1 MKVICTRNN
10 AEFELVS
17 KDGGGITLKDLNSG
31 KERIVNCKSYERFY
45 KEVEEEVVEEVEDL
59 EEEETEEEVDKEA
72 SEDSE
77 EEEVEDADKDA
88 VEDCEEEEEEV
99 EDADKDAVEDSEEE
113 EFEDC
118 EEEDEE
124 FEDCE
129 EEDEEFEE
137 EPEPVKP
144 VKPVKRGTK
153 KAEAKKEPKPI
164 SPLKDV
170 VETIVKAAGCT
181 IFVTRVKGFHTIKLD
196 GHMCMAFTFSTKGI
210 VLWLRTKAL
219 DGLNIKYKTIKHMF
233 DARIS
238 LTKNNGKTANFI
250 RKCVAASVEYQ
261 KGVNIRRAQK
271 AEALEAARQ
280 KKLEKEE
287 QKKKEAI
294 AEKLGVKPKKAA
306 KKASKKV
313 ETPEVEAEALEG
325 EEE

>member
-17 KDGGGITLKDLNSG
+17 KDGDDITLKDLNSG
-31 KERIVNCKSYERFY
+31 KERIVNRKSYERFY

-77 EEEVEDADKDA
+77 EEEVEDADEDA
-88 VEDCEEEEEEV
+88 V
-99 EDADKDAVEDSEEE
+99 
-113 EFEDC
+113 
-118 EEEDEE
+118 
-124 FEDCE
+124 EDCE

-137 EPEPVKP
+137 EPEPEP

-153 KAEAKKEPKPI
+153 KAEAKKEPKPKKEKKVKEPKAPRQI

-219 DGLNIKYKTIKHMF
+219 DGLNIEYKTMKHMF

-238 LTKNNGKTANFI
+238 LTEDNEKTANLI

-261 KGVNIRRAQK
+261 KGVNTRKAQK

-313 ETPEVEAEALEG
+313 ETPEVEAEALED

>member
-10 AEFELVS
+10 TEFELVS
-17 KDGGGITLKDLNSG
+17 KDGDDITLKDLNSG
-31 KERIVNCKSYERFY
+31 KERIVNRKSYERFY

-77 EEEVEDADKDA
+77 EEEVEDADEDA
-88 VEDCEEEEEEV
+88 VEDCEEE
-99 EDADKDAVEDSEEE
+99 
-113 EFEDC
+113 
-118 EEEDEE
+118 DEE
-124 FEDCE
+124 S
-129 EEDEEFEE
+129 EE
-137 EPEPVKP
+137 EPEP

-153 KAEAKKEPKPI
+153 KAEAKKEPKPKKEKKVKEPKAPRQI

-219 DGLNIKYKTIKHMF
+219 DGLNIEYKTMKHMF

-238 LTKNNGKTANFI
+238 LTEDNEKTANLI

-261 KGVNIRRAQK
+261 KGVNTRKAQK

-313 ETPEVEAEALEG
+313 ETSEVEAEALED

>member
-10 AEFELVS
+10 VEFELVS
-17 KDGGGITLKDLNSG
+17 KDGDDITLKDLNSG
-31 KERIVNCKSYERFY
+31 KERIVNRKSYERFY

-59 EEEETEEEVDKEA
+59 EEEETEEEVDEEA

-77 EEEVEDADKDA
+77 EEEVEDADEDA
-88 VEDCEEEEEEV
+88 VEDCEEE
-99 EDADKDAVEDSEEE
+99 
-113 EFEDC
+113 
-118 EEEDEE
+118 DEE
-124 FEDCE
+124 S
-129 EEDEEFEE
+129 EE
-137 EPEPVKP
+137 EPEP

-153 KAEAKKEPKPI
+153 KAEAKKEPKPKKEKKVKEPKAPRQI

-219 DGLNIKYKTIKHMF
+219 DGLNIEYKTMKHMF

-238 LTKNNGKTANFI
+238 LTEDNEKTANLI

-261 KGVNIRRAQK
+261 KGVNTRKAQK

-313 ETPEVEAEALEG
+313 ETPEVEAEALED

>member
-1 MKVICTRNN
+1 MKTLQNLFRKCGSIMKVICTRNN

-17 KDGGGITLKDLNSG
+17 KDGDDITLKDLNSG
-31 KERIVNCKSYERFY
+31 KERIVNRKSYERFY
-45 KEVEEEVVEEVEDL
+45 KEVEEE
-59 EEEETEEEVDKEA
+59 
-72 SEDSE
+72 
-77 EEEVEDADKDA
+77 EVEDADEDA
-88 VEDCEEEEEEV
+88 V
-99 EDADKDAVEDSEEE
+99 
-113 EFEDC
+113 
-118 EEEDEE
+118 
-124 FEDCE
+124 EDCE

-144 VKPVKRGTK
+144 VKRGTK
-153 KAEAKKEPKPI
+153 KAEAKKEPKPKKEKKVKEPKAPRQI

-219 DGLNIKYKTIKHMF
+219 DGLNIEYKTMKHMF

-238 LTKNNGKTANFI
+238 LTEDNEKTANLI

-261 KGVNIRRAQK
+261 KGVNTRKAQK

-313 ETPEVEAEALEG
+313 ETPEVEAEALED

>member
-17 KDGGGITLKDLNSG
+17 KDGDDITLKDLNSG
-31 KERIVNCKSYERFY
+31 KERIVNRKSYERFY

-59 EEEETEEEVDKEA
+59 EEEETEEEVDEEA

-77 EEEVEDADKDA
+77 EEEVEDADEDA
-88 VEDCEEEEEEV
+88 VEDCEEE
-99 EDADKDAVEDSEEE
+99 
-113 EFEDC
+113 
-118 EEEDEE
+118 DEE
-124 FEDCE
+124 S
-129 EEDEEFEE
+129 EE
-137 EPEPVKP
+137 EPE
-144 VKPVKRGTK
+144 PVKRGTK
-153 KAEAKKEPKPI
+153 KAEAKKEPKPKKEKKVKEPKAPRQI

-219 DGLNIKYKTIKHMF
+219 DGLNIEYKTMKHMF

-238 LTKNNGKTANFI
+238 LTEDNEKTANLI

-261 KGVNIRRAQK
+261 KGVNTRKAQK

-313 ETPEVEAEALEG
+313 ETPEVEAEALED

>member
-17 KDGGGITLKDLNSG
+17 KDGDDITLKDLNSG
-31 KERIVNCKSYERFY
+31 KERIVNRKSYERFY

-59 EEEETEEEVDKEA
+59 EEEETEEEVDEEA

-77 EEEVEDADKDA
+77 EEEVEDAD
-88 VEDCEEEEEEV
+88 EDTV
-99 EDADKDAVEDSEEE
+99 
-113 EFEDC
+113 EDC

-124 FEDCE
+124 S
-129 EEDEEFEE
+129 EE
-137 EPEPVKP
+137 EPEP

-153 KAEAKKEPKPI
+153 KAEAKKEPKPKKEKKVKEPKAPRQI

-219 DGLNIKYKTIKHMF
+219 DGLNIEYKTMNHMF

-238 LTKNNGKTANFI
+238 LTEDNEKTANLI

-261 KGVNIRRAQK
+261 KGVNTRKAQK

-313 ETPEVEAEALEG
+313 ETPEVEAEALED

>member
-17 KDGGGITLKDLNSG
+17 KDGDDITLKDLNSG
-31 KERIVNCKSYERFY
+31 KERIVNRKSYERFY

-77 EEEVEDADKDA
+77 EEEVEDADEDA
-88 VEDCEEEEEEV
+88 V
-99 EDADKDAVEDSEEE
+99 
-113 EFEDC
+113 
-118 EEEDEE
+118 
-124 FEDCE
+124 EDCE

-144 VKPVKRGTK
+144 VKRGTK
-153 KAEAKKEPKPI
+153 KAEAKKEPKPKKEKKVKEPKAPRQI

-219 DGLNIKYKTIKHMF
+219 DGLNIEYKTMKHMF

-238 LTKNNGKTANFI
+238 LTEDNEKTANLI

-261 KGVNIRRAQK
+261 KGVNTRKAQK

-313 ETPEVEAEALEG
+313 ETLEVEAEALED

>member
-17 KDGGGITLKDLNSG
+17 KDGDDITLKDLNSG
-31 KERIVNCKSYERFY
+31 KERIVNRKSYERFY

-59 EEEETEEEVDKEA
+59 EEETEEEVDEEA
-72 SEDSE
+72 SEDFE
-77 EEEVEDADKDA
+77 EEEVEDADEDA
-88 VEDCEEEEEEV
+88 VEDCEEE
-99 EDADKDAVEDSEEE
+99 
-113 EFEDC
+113 
-118 EEEDEE
+118 DEE
-124 FEDCE
+124 S
-129 EEDEEFEE
+129 EE
-137 EPEPVKP
+137 EPEP

-153 KAEAKKEPKPI
+153 KAEAKKEPKPKKEKKVKEPKAPRQI

-219 DGLNIKYKTIKHMF
+219 DGLNIEYKTMKHMF

-238 LTKNNGKTANFI
+238 LTEDNEKTANLI

-261 KGVNIRRAQK
+261 KGVNTRKAQK

-313 ETPEVEAEALEG
+313 ETPEVEAEALED

>member
-17 KDGGGITLKDLNSG
+17 KDGDDITLKDLNSG
-31 KERIVNCKSYERFY
+31 KERIVNRKSYERFY

-59 EEEETEEEVDKEA
+59 EEEETEGEVDEEA

-77 EEEVEDADKDA
+77 EEVEDA
-88 VEDCEEEEEEV
+88 VEDCEEE
-99 EDADKDAVEDSEEE
+99 
-113 EFEDC
+113 
-118 EEEDEE
+118 DEE
-124 FEDCE
+124 S
-129 EEDEEFEE
+129 EE
-137 EPEPVKP
+137 EPEP

-153 KAEAKKEPKPI
+153 KAEAKKEPKPKKEKKVKEPKAPRQI

-219 DGLNIKYKTIKHMF
+219 DGLNIEYKTMKHMF

-238 LTKNNGKTANFI
+238 LTEDNEKTANLI

-261 KGVNIRRAQK
+261 KGVNTRKAQK

-313 ETPEVEAEALEG
+313 ETPEVEAEALED

>member
-17 KDGGGITLKDLNSG
+17 KDGDDITLKDLNSG
-31 KERIVNCKSYERFY
+31 KERIVNRKSYERFY

-59 EEEETEEEVDKEA
+59 EEEETEEEVDEEA

-77 EEEVEDADKDA
+77 EEEVEDADEDA
-88 VEDCEEEEEEV
+88 VEDCEEE
-99 EDADKDAVEDSEEE
+99 
-113 EFEDC
+113 
-118 EEEDEE
+118 DEE
-124 FEDCE
+124 S
-129 EEDEEFEE
+129 EE
-137 EPEPVKP
+137 EPEP

-153 KAEAKKEPKPI
+153 KAEAKKEKKVKEPKAPRQI

-219 DGLNIKYKTIKHMF
+219 DGLNIEYKTMKHMF

-238 LTKNNGKTANFI
+238 LREDNEKTANLI

-261 KGVNIRRAQK
+261 KGVNTRKAQK

-313 ETPEVEAEALEG
+313 ETPEVEAEALED

>member
-1 MKVICTRNN
+1 M
-10 AEFELVS
+10 A
-17 KDGGGITLKDLNSG
+17 
-31 KERIVNCKSYERFY
+31 
-45 KEVEEEVVEEVEDL
+45 
-59 EEEETEEEVDKEA
+59 
-72 SEDSE
+72 
-77 EEEVEDADKDA
+77 
-88 VEDCEEEEEEV
+88 
-99 EDADKDAVEDSEEE
+99 
-113 EFEDC
+113 
-118 EEEDEE
+118 
-124 FEDCE
+124 
-129 EEDEEFEE
+129 
-137 EPEPVKP
+137 
-144 VKPVKRGTK
+144 VKRGGLGKGLDSLIPDTGKVAEKEK
-153 KAEAKKEPKPI
+153 KVKEPKAPRQI

-219 DGLNIKYKTIKHMF
+219 DGLNIEYKTMKHMF

-238 LTKNNGKTANFI
+238 LTEDNEKTANLI

-261 KGVNIRRAQK
+261 KGVNTRKAQK

-313 ETPEVEAEALEG
+313 ETPEVEAEALED

>member
-10 AEFELVS
+10 VEFELVS
-17 KDGGGITLKDLNSG
+17 KDGDDITLKDLNSG
-31 KERIVNCKSYERFY
+31 KERIVNRKSYERFY

-59 EEEETEEEVDKEA
+59 EEEETEEEVDEEA

-77 EEEVEDADKDA
+77 EEEVEDADEDA
-88 VEDCEEEEEEV
+88 V
-99 EDADKDAVEDSEEE
+99 
-113 EFEDC
+113 
-118 EEEDEE
+118 
-124 FEDCE
+124 EDCE

-144 VKPVKRGTK
+144 VKRGTK
-153 KAEAKKEPKPI
+153 KAEAKKEPKPKKEKKVKEPKAPRQI

-219 DGLNIKYKTIKHMF
+219 DGLNIEYKTMKHMF

-238 LTKNNGKTANFI
+238 LTEDNEKTANLI

-261 KGVNIRRAQK
+261 KGVNTRKAQK

-313 ETPEVEAEALEG
+313 ETPEVEAEALED

>member
-17 KDGGGITLKDLNSG
+17 KDGDDITLKDLNSG
-31 KERIVNCKSYERFY
+31 KERIVNRKSYERFY

-59 EEEETEEEVDKEA
+59 EEEETEEEVDEEA

-77 EEEVEDADKDA
+77 EEEVEDADEDA
-88 VEDCEEEEEEV
+88 VEDCEEE
-99 EDADKDAVEDSEEE
+99 
-113 EFEDC
+113 
-118 EEEDEE
+118 DEE
-124 FEDCE
+124 S
-129 EEDEEFEE
+129 EE
-137 EPEPVKP
+137 EPEP

-153 KAEAKKEPKPI
+153 KAEAKKEKKVKEPKAPRQI

-219 DGLNIKYKTIKHMF
+219 DGLNIEYKTMKHMF

-238 LTKNNGKTANFI
+238 LTEDNEKTANFI

-261 KGVNIRRAQK
+261 KGVNTRKAQK

-294 AEKLGVKPKKAA
+294 AEKLGVKPKKA
-306 KKASKKV
+306 SKKV
-313 ETPEVEAEALEG
+313 ETPEVEAEALED

>member
-17 KDGGGITLKDLNSG
+17 KDGDDITLKDLNSG
-31 KERIVNCKSYERFY
+31 KERIVNRKSYERFY

-59 EEEETEEEVDKEA
+59 EEEETEEEVDEEA

-77 EEEVEDADKDA
+77 EEEVEDADEDA
-88 VEDCEEEEEEV
+88 VEDCEEE
-99 EDADKDAVEDSEEE
+99 
-113 EFEDC
+113 
-118 EEEDEE
+118 DEE
-124 FEDCE
+124 S
-129 EEDEEFEE
+129 EE
-137 EPEPVKP
+137 EPEP

-153 KAEAKKEPKPI
+153 KAEAKKEPKPKKEKKVKEPKAPRQI

-219 DGLNIKYKTIKHMF
+219 DGLNIEYKTMKHMF

-238 LTKNNGKTANFI
+238 LTKDNEKTANLI

-261 KGVNIRRAQK
+261 KGVNTRKAQK

-313 ETPEVEAEALEG
+313 ETPEVEAEALED

>member
-17 KDGGGITLKDLNSG
+17 KDGDDITLKDLNSG
-31 KERIVNCKSYERFY
+31 KERIVNRKSYERFY

-77 EEEVEDADKDA
+77 EEEVEDADEDA
-88 VEDCEEEEEEV
+88 VEDCEEE
-99 EDADKDAVEDSEEE
+99 
-113 EFEDC
+113 
-118 EEEDEE
+118 DEE
-124 FEDCE
+124 S
-129 EEDEEFEE
+129 EE
-137 EPEPVKP
+137 EPEL

-153 KAEAKKEPKPI
+153 KAEAKKEPKPKKEKKVKEPKAPRQI

-219 DGLNIKYKTIKHMF
+219 DGLNIEYKTMKHMF

-238 LTKNNGKTANFI
+238 LTEDNEKTANLI

-261 KGVNIRRAQK
+261 KGVNTRKAQK

-313 ETPEVEAEALEG
+313 ETPEVEAEALED

>member
-17 KDGGGITLKDLNSG
+17 KDGDDITLKDLNSG
-31 KERIVNCKSYERFY
+31 KERIVNRKSYERFY
-45 KEVEEEVVEEVEDL
+45 KEVEEEVVEEVEDF

-77 EEEVEDADKDA
+77 EEEVEDADEDA
-88 VEDCEEEEEEV
+88 VEDCEEE
-99 EDADKDAVEDSEEE
+99 
-113 EFEDC
+113 
-118 EEEDEE
+118 DEE
-124 FEDCE
+124 S
-129 EEDEEFEE
+129 EE
-137 EPEPVKP
+137 EPEP

-153 KAEAKKEPKPI
+153 KAEVKKEPKPKKEKKEKKVKEPKAPRQI

-170 VETIVKAAGCT
+170 VETIVKAADCT

-219 DGLNIKYKTIKHMF
+219 DGLNIEYKTMKHMF

-238 LTKNNGKTANFI
+238 LTEDNEKTANLI

-261 KGVNIRRAQK
+261 KGVNTRKAQK

-313 ETPEVEAEALEG
+313 ETPEVEAEALED

>member
-17 KDGGGITLKDLNSG
+17 KDGDDITLKDLNSG
-31 KERIVNCKSYERFY
+31 KERIVNRKSYERFY

-59 EEEETEEEVDKEA
+59 EEEETEEEVEEEA

-77 EEEVEDADKDA
+77 EEEVEDAD
-88 VEDCEEEEEEV
+88 EDV
-99 EDADKDAVEDSEEE
+99 V
-113 EFEDC
+113 EDC

-124 FEDCE
+124 S
-129 EEDEEFEE
+129 EE
-137 EPEPVKP
+137 EPEP

-153 KAEAKKEPKPI
+153 KAEAKKEPKPKKEKKVKEPKAPRQI

-219 DGLNIKYKTIKHMF
+219 DGLNIEYKTMKHMF

-238 LTKNNGKTANFI
+238 LTEDNEKTANLI

-261 KGVNIRRAQK
+261 KGVNTRKAQK

-313 ETPEVEAEALEG
+313 ETPEVEAEALED

>member
-17 KDGGGITLKDLNSG
+17 KDGDDITLKDLNSG
-31 KERIVNCKSYERFY
+31 KERIVNRKSYERFY

-77 EEEVEDADKDA
+77 EEEVEDADEDA
-88 VEDCEEEEEEV
+88 VEDCEEEDEE
-99 EDADKDAVEDSEEE
+99 SEEE
-113 EFEDC
+113 
-118 EEEDEE
+118 
-124 FEDCE
+124 
-129 EEDEEFEE
+129 
-137 EPEPVKP
+137 
-144 VKPVKRGTK
+144 PVKRGTK
-153 KAEAKKEPKPI
+153 KVEAKKEPKPKKEKKVKEPKAPRQI

-219 DGLNIKYKTIKHMF
+219 DGLNIEYKTMKHMF

-238 LTKNNGKTANFI
+238 LTEDNEKTANLI
-250 RKCVAASVEYQ
+250 RKYVAASVEYQ
-261 KGVNIRRAQK
+261 KGVNTRKAQK

-313 ETPEVEAEALEG
+313 ETPEVEAEALED

>member
-17 KDGGGITLKDLNSG
+17 KDGDDITLKDLNSG
-31 KERIVNCKSYERFY
+31 KERIVNRKSYERFY

-59 EEEETEEEVDKEA
+59 EEEETEEEVDEEA

-77 EEEVEDADKDA
+77 EEEVEDAD
-88 VEDCEEEEEEV
+88 EDTV
-99 EDADKDAVEDSEEE
+99 
-113 EFEDC
+113 EDC

-124 FEDCE
+124 S
-129 EEDEEFEE
+129 EE
-137 EPEPVKP
+137 EPEEE
-144 VKPVKRGTK
+144 PVKRGTK
-153 KAEAKKEPKPI
+153 KAEAKKEPKPKKEKKVKEPKAPRQI

-219 DGLNIKYKTIKHMF
+219 DGLNIEYKTMKHMF

-238 LTKNNGKTANFI
+238 LTEDNEKTANLI

-261 KGVNIRRAQK
+261 KGVNTRKAQK

-313 ETPEVEAEALEG
+313 ETPEVEAEALED

>member
-17 KDGGGITLKDLNSG
+17 KDGDDITLKDLNSG
-31 KERIVNCKSYERFY
+31 KERIVNRKSYERFY

-77 EEEVEDADKDA
+77 EEEVEDADEDA
-88 VEDCEEEEEEV
+88 VEDCEEE
-99 EDADKDAVEDSEEE
+99 
-113 EFEDC
+113 
-118 EEEDEE
+118 DEE
-124 FEDCE
+124 S
-129 EEDEEFEE
+129 EE
-137 EPEPVKP
+137 EPEP

-153 KAEAKKEPKPI
+153 KAEAKKEPKPKKEKKVKEPKAPRQI

-219 DGLNIKYKTIKHMF
+219 DGLNIEYKTMKHMF

-238 LTKNNGKTANFI
+238 LTEDNEKTANLI

-261 KGVNIRRAQK
+261 KGVNTRKAQK

-313 ETPEVEAEALEG
+313 ETPEVEAEALED
-325 EEE
+325 E

>member
-10 AEFELVS
+10 VEFELVS
-17 KDGGGITLKDLNSG
+17 KDGDDITLKDLNSG
-31 KERIVNCKSYERFY
+31 KERIVNRKSYERFY

-59 EEEETEEEVDKEA
+59 EEEETEEEVDEEA

-77 EEEVEDADKDA
+77 EEEVEDADEDA
-88 VEDCEEEEEEV
+88 VEDCEEE
-99 EDADKDAVEDSEEE
+99 
-113 EFEDC
+113 
-118 EEEDEE
+118 DEE
-124 FEDCE
+124 S
-129 EEDEEFEE
+129 EE
-137 EPEPVKP
+137 EPEP

-153 KAEAKKEPKPI
+153 KAEAKKEKKVKEPKAPRQI

-219 DGLNIKYKTIKHMF
+219 DGLNIEYKTMKHMF

-238 LTKNNGKTANFI
+238 LTEDNEKTANFI

-261 KGVNIRRAQK
+261 KGVNTRKAQK

-313 ETPEVEAEALEG
+313 ETPEVEAEALED

>member
-17 KDGGGITLKDLNSG
+17 KDGDDITLKDLNSG
-31 KERIVNCKSYERFY
+31 KERIVNRKSYERFY
-45 KEVEEEVVEEVEDL
+45 KEVEEEVVEEVEDP

-77 EEEVEDADKDA
+77 EEEVEDADEDA
-88 VEDCEEEEEEV
+88 VEDCEEE
-99 EDADKDAVEDSEEE
+99 
-113 EFEDC
+113 
-118 EEEDEE
+118 DEE
-124 FEDCE
+124 S
-129 EEDEEFEE
+129 EE
-137 EPEPVKP
+137 EPEP

-153 KAEAKKEPKPI
+153 KAEAKKEPKPKKEKKVKEPKAPRQI

-219 DGLNIKYKTIKHMF
+219 DGLNIEYKTMKHMF

-238 LTKNNGKTANFI
+238 LTEDNEKTANLI

-261 KGVNIRRAQK
+261 KGVNTRKAQK

-313 ETPEVEAEALEG
+313 ETPEVEAEALED

>member
-10 AEFELVS
+10 TEFELVS
-17 KDGGGITLKDLNSG
+17 EDGDDITLKDLNSG
-31 KERIVNCKSYERFY
+31 KERIVNRKSYERFY

-59 EEEETEEEVDKEA
+59 EEEETEEEVDEEA

-77 EEEVEDADKDA
+77 EEEVEDAD
-88 VEDCEEEEEEV
+88 EDTV
-99 EDADKDAVEDSEEE
+99 
-113 EFEDC
+113 EDC

-124 FEDCE
+124 S
-129 EEDEEFEE
+129 EE
-137 EPEPVKP
+137 EPEP

-153 KAEAKKEPKPI
+153 KAEAKKEKKVKEPKAPRQI

-219 DGLNIKYKTIKHMF
+219 DGLNIEYKTMKHMF

-238 LTKNNGKTANFI
+238 LTEDNEKTANLI

-261 KGVNIRRAQK
+261 KGVNTRKAQK

-313 ETPEVEAEALEG
+313 ETPEVEAEALED

>member
-17 KDGGGITLKDLNSG
+17 KDGDDITLKDLNSG
-31 KERIVNCKSYERFY
+31 KERIVNRKSYERFY

-77 EEEVEDADKDA
+77 EEEVEDADEDA
-88 VEDCEEEEEEV
+88 V
-99 EDADKDAVEDSEEE
+99 
-113 EFEDC
+113 
-118 EEEDEE
+118 
-124 FEDCE
+124 EDCE

-144 VKPVKRGTK
+144 VKRGTK
-153 KAEAKKEPKPI
+153 KAEAKKEPKPKKEKKVKEPKAPRHI

-219 DGLNIKYKTIKHMF
+219 DGLNIEYKTMKHMF

-238 LTKNNGKTANFI
+238 LTEDNEKTANLI

-261 KGVNIRRAQK
+261 KGVNTRKAQK

-313 ETPEVEAEALEG
+313 ETPEVEAEALED

>member
-17 KDGGGITLKDLNSG
+17 KDGDDITLKDLNSG
-31 KERIVNCKSYERFY
+31 KERIVNRKSYERFY

-59 EEEETEEEVDKEA
+59 EEEETEEEVDEEA

-77 EEEVEDADKDA
+77 EEEVEDADEDA
-88 VEDCEEEEEEV
+88 VEDCEEE
-99 EDADKDAVEDSEEE
+99 
-113 EFEDC
+113 
-118 EEEDEE
+118 DEE
-124 FEDCE
+124 S
-129 EEDEEFEE
+129 EE
-137 EPEPVKP
+137 EPEP

-153 KAEAKKEPKPI
+153 KAEAKKEPKPKKEKKVKEPKAPRQI

-219 DGLNIKYKTIKHMF
+219 DGLNIEYKTMKHMF

-238 LTKNNGKTANFI
+238 LTEDNEKTANLI

-261 KGVNIRRAQK
+261 KGVNTRKAQR

-313 ETPEVEAEALEG
+313 ETPEVEAEALED

>member
-17 KDGGGITLKDLNSG
+17 KDGDDITLKDLNSG
-31 KERIVNCKSYERFY
+31 KERIVNRKSYERFY

-77 EEEVEDADKDA
+77 EEEVEDADEDA
-88 VEDCEEEEEEV
+88 VEDCEEE
-99 EDADKDAVEDSEEE
+99 
-113 EFEDC
+113 
-118 EEEDEE
+118 DEE
-124 FEDCE
+124 S
-129 EEDEEFEE
+129 EE
-137 EPEPVKP
+137 EPEEE
-144 VKPVKRGTK
+144 PVKRGTK
-153 KAEAKKEPKPI
+153 KVEAKKEPKPKKEKKVKEPKAPRQI

-219 DGLNIKYKTIKHMF
+219 NGLNIEYKTMKHMF

-238 LTKNNGKTANFI
+238 LTEDNEKTANLI

-261 KGVNIRRAQK
+261 KGVNTRKAQK

>member
-17 KDGGGITLKDLNSG
+17 KDGDDITLKDLNSG
-31 KERIVNCKSYERFY
+31 KERIVNRKSYERFY

-77 EEEVEDADKDA
+77 EEEVEDADEDA
-88 VEDCEEEEEEV
+88 V
-99 EDADKDAVEDSEEE
+99 
-113 EFEDC
+113 
-118 EEEDEE
+118 
-124 FEDCE
+124 EDCE

-144 VKPVKRGTK
+144 VKRGTK
-153 KAEAKKEPKPI
+153 KAEAKKEPKPKKEKKVKEPKAPRQI

-219 DGLNIKYKTIKHMF
+219 DGLSIEYKTMKHMF

-238 LTKNNGKTANFI
+238 LTEDNEKTANLI

-261 KGVNIRRAQK
+261 KGVNTRKAQK

-313 ETPEVEAEALEG
+313 ETPEVEAEALED

>member
-17 KDGGGITLKDLNSG
+17 KDGDDITLKDLNSG
-31 KERIVNCKSYERFY
+31 KERIVNRKSYERFY
-45 KEVEEEVVEEVEDL
+45 KEVEDEVVEEVEDL

-77 EEEVEDADKDA
+77 EEEVEDADEDA
-88 VEDCEEEEEEV
+88 VEDCEEE
-99 EDADKDAVEDSEEE
+99 
-113 EFEDC
+113 
-118 EEEDEE
+118 DEE
-124 FEDCE
+124 S
-129 EEDEEFEE
+129 EE
-137 EPEPVKP
+137 EPEP

-153 KAEAKKEPKPI
+153 KAEAKKEPKPKKEKKVKEPKAPRQI

-219 DGLNIKYKTIKHMF
+219 DDLNIEYKTMKHMF

-238 LTKNNGKTANFI
+238 LTEDNEKTANLI

-261 KGVNIRRAQK
+261 KGVNTRKAQK

-313 ETPEVEAEALEG
+313 ETPEVEAEALED

>member
-1 MKVICTRNN
+1 MKTLQNLFRKCGNIMKVICTRNN

-17 KDGGGITLKDLNSG
+17 KDGDDITLKDLNSG
-31 KERIVNCKSYERFY
+31 KERIVNRKSYERFY

-59 EEEETEEEVDKEA
+59 EEEETEEEVDEEA

-77 EEEVEDADKDA
+77 EEEVEDAD
-88 VEDCEEEEEEV
+88 EDTV
-99 EDADKDAVEDSEEE
+99 
-113 EFEDC
+113 EDC

-124 FEDCE
+124 S
-129 EEDEEFEE
+129 EE
-137 EPEPVKP
+137 EPEP

-153 KAEAKKEPKPI
+153 KAEAKKEPKPKKEKKVKEPKAPRQI

-219 DGLNIKYKTIKHMF
+219 DGLNIEYKTMKHMF

-238 LTKNNGKTANFI
+238 LTEDNEKTANLI

-261 KGVNIRRAQK
+261 KGVNTRKAQK

-313 ETPEVEAEALEG
+313 ETPEVEADALED

>member
-17 KDGGGITLKDLNSG
+17 KDGDDITLKDLNSG
-31 KERIVNCKSYERFY
+31 KERIVNRKSYERFY

-59 EEEETEEEVDKEA
+59 EEEETEEEVDEEA

-77 EEEVEDADKDA
+77 EEEVEDADEDA
-88 VEDCEEEEEEV
+88 VEDW
-99 EDADKDAVEDSEEE
+99 
-113 EFEDC
+113 

-124 FEDCE
+124 S
-129 EEDEEFEE
+129 EE
-137 EPEPVKP
+137 EPEP

-153 KAEAKKEPKPI
+153 KAEAKKEPKPKKEKKVKEPKAPRQI

-219 DGLNIKYKTIKHMF
+219 DGLNIEYKTMKHMF

-238 LTKNNGKTANFI
+238 LTEDNEKTANLI

-261 KGVNIRRAQK
+261 KGVNTRKAQK

-313 ETPEVEAEALEG
+313 ETPEVEAEALED

>member
-1 MKVICTRNN
+1 MKTLQNLFRKCGNIMKVICTRNN
-10 AEFELVS
+10 TEFELVS
-17 KDGGGITLKDLNSG
+17 KDGDDITLKDLNSG
-31 KERIVNCKSYERFY
+31 KERIVNRKSYERFY

-77 EEEVEDADKDA
+77 EEEVEDADEDA
-88 VEDCEEEEEEV
+88 VEDCEEE
-99 EDADKDAVEDSEEE
+99 
-113 EFEDC
+113 
-118 EEEDEE
+118 DEE
-124 FEDCE
+124 S
-129 EEDEEFEE
+129 EE
-137 EPEPVKP
+137 EPEP

-153 KAEAKKEPKPI
+153 KAEAKKEPKPKKEKKVKEPKAPRQI

-219 DGLNIKYKTIKHMF
+219 DGLNIEYKTMKHMF

-238 LTKNNGKTANFI
+238 LTEDNEKTANLI

-261 KGVNIRRAQK
+261 KGVNTRKAQK
-271 AEALEAARQ
+271 VEALEAARQ

-313 ETPEVEAEALEG
+313 ETPEVEAEALED

>member
-17 KDGGGITLKDLNSG
+17 KDGDDITLKDLNSG
-31 KERIVNCKSYERFY
+31 KERIVNRKSYERFY

-77 EEEVEDADKDA
+77 EEEVEDADEDA
-88 VEDCEEEEEEV
+88 V
-99 EDADKDAVEDSEEE
+99 
-113 EFEDC
+113 
-118 EEEDEE
+118 
-124 FEDCE
+124 EDCE

-144 VKPVKRGTK
+144 VKRGTK
-153 KAEAKKEPKPI
+153 KAEAKKEPKPKKEKKVKEPKAPRQI

-219 DGLNIKYKTIKHMF
+219 YGLNIEYKTMKHMF

-238 LTKNNGKTANFI
+238 LTEDNEKTANFI

-261 KGVNIRRAQK
+261 KSVNIRKAQK
-271 AEALEAARQ
+271 AKALEAARQ
-280 KKLEKEE
+280 KKLEKKE

-294 AEKLGVKPKKAA
+294 AEKLGVKLKKAA

-313 ETPEVEAEALEG
+313 ETPEVEAEALED

>member
-17 KDGGGITLKDLNSG
+17 KDGDDITLKDLNSG
-31 KERIVNCKSYERFY
+31 KERIVNRKSYERFY

-59 EEEETEEEVDKEA
+59 EEEETEEEVDEEA

-77 EEEVEDADKDA
+77 EEEVEDADEDA
-88 VEDCEEEEEEV
+88 VEDCEEE
-99 EDADKDAVEDSEEE
+99 
-113 EFEDC
+113 
-118 EEEDEE
+118 DEE
-124 FEDCE
+124 S
-129 EEDEEFEE
+129 EE
-137 EPEPVKP
+137 EPEPEP

-153 KAEAKKEPKPI
+153 KAEAKKEPKPKKEKKVKEPKAPRQI

-219 DGLNIKYKTIKHMF
+219 DGLNIEYKTMKHMF

-238 LTKNNGKTANFI
+238 LTEDNEKTANLI

-261 KGVNIRRAQK
+261 KGVNTRKAQK

-313 ETPEVEAEALEG
+313 ETPEVEAEALED

>member
-17 KDGGGITLKDLNSG
+17 KDGDDITLKDLNSG
-31 KERIVNCKSYERFY
+31 KERIVNRKSYERFY
-45 KEVEEEVVEEVEDL
+45 KEVEEEVVEKVEDL
-59 EEEETEEEVDKEA
+59 EEEETEEEVDEEA
-72 SEDSE
+72 FEDSE
-77 EEEVEDADKDA
+77 EEEVEDADEDA
-88 VEDCEEEEEEV
+88 V
-99 EDADKDAVEDSEEE
+99 K
-113 EFEDC
+113 DC

-124 FEDCE
+124 S
-129 EEDEEFEE
+129 EE
-137 EPEPVKP
+137 EPEP

-153 KAEAKKEPKPI
+153 KAEAKKEKKVKEPKAPRQI

-219 DGLNIKYKTIKHMF
+219 DGLNIEYKTMKHMF

-238 LTKNNGKTANFI
+238 LTEDNEKTANLI

-261 KGVNIRRAQK
+261 KGVNTRKAQK

-313 ETPEVEAEALEG
+313 ETPEVEAEALED

>member
-17 KDGGGITLKDLNSG
+17 KDGDDITLKDLNSG
-31 KERIVNCKSYERFY
+31 KERIVNRKSYERFY

-59 EEEETEEEVDKEA
+59 EEEETEEEVDEEA

-77 EEEVEDADKDA
+77 EEVEDADEDA
-88 VEDCEEEEEEV
+88 V
-99 EDADKDAVEDSEEE
+99 
-113 EFEDC
+113 
-118 EEEDEE
+118 
-124 FEDCE
+124 EDCE

-144 VKPVKRGTK
+144 VKRGTK
-153 KAEAKKEPKPI
+153 KAEAKKEPKPKKEKKVKEPKAPRQI

-219 DGLNIKYKTIKHMF
+219 DGLNIEYKTMKHMF

-238 LTKNNGKTANFI
+238 LTEDNEKTANLI

-261 KGVNIRRAQK
+261 KGVNTRKAQK

-313 ETPEVEAEALEG
+313 ETPEVEAEALED

>member
-17 KDGGGITLKDLNSG
+17 KDGDDITLKDLNSG
-31 KERIVNCKSYERFY
+31 KERIVNRKSYERFY

-59 EEEETEEEVDKEA
+59 EEEETEEEVDEEA

-77 EEEVEDADKDA
+77 EEEVEDVD
-88 VEDCEEEEEEV
+88 EDTV
-99 EDADKDAVEDSEEE
+99 
-113 EFEDC
+113 EDC

-124 FEDCE
+124 S
-129 EEDEEFEE
+129 EE
-137 EPEPVKP
+137 EPEP

-153 KAEAKKEPKPI
+153 KAEAKKEPKPKKEKKVKEPKAPRQI

-219 DGLNIKYKTIKHMF
+219 DGLNIEYKTMKHMF

-238 LTKNNGKTANFI
+238 LTEDNEKTANLI

-261 KGVNIRRAQK
+261 KGVNTRKAQK

-313 ETPEVEAEALEG
+313 ETPEVEAEALEA

>member
-17 KDGGGITLKDLNSG
+17 KDGDDITLKDLNSG
-31 KERIVNCKSYERFY
+31 KERIVNRKSYERFY

-77 EEEVEDADKDA
+77 EEEVEDADEDA
-88 VEDCEEEEEEV
+88 VED
-99 EDADKDAVEDSEEE
+99 
-113 EFEDC
+113 F

-124 FEDCE
+124 S
-129 EEDEEFEE
+129 EE
-137 EPEPVKP
+137 EPEP

-153 KAEAKKEPKPI
+153 KAEAKKEPKPKKEKKVKEPKAPRQI

-219 DGLNIKYKTIKHMF
+219 DGLNIEYKTMKHMF

-238 LTKNNGKTANFI
+238 LTEDNEKTANLI

-261 KGVNIRRAQK
+261 KGVNTRKAQK

-313 ETPEVEAEALEG
+313 ETPEVEAEALED

>member
-17 KDGGGITLKDLNSG
+17 KDGDDITLKDLNSG
-31 KERIVNCKSYERFY
+31 KERIVNRKSYERFY
-45 KEVEEEVVEEVEDL
+45 KEVEEEVVEEVEDF

-77 EEEVEDADKDA
+77 EEEVEDADEDA
-88 VEDCEEEEEEV
+88 VEDY
-99 EDADKDAVEDSEEE
+99 
-113 EFEDC
+113 

-124 FEDCE
+124 SE
-129 EEDEEFEE
+129 E
-137 EPEPVKP
+137 
-144 VKPVKRGTK
+144 KPVKRGTK
-153 KAEAKKEPKPI
+153 KAEAKKEPKPKKEKKVKEPKAPRQI

-219 DGLNIKYKTIKHMF
+219 DGLNIEYKTMKHMF

-238 LTKNNGKTANFI
+238 LTEDNGKTANLI

-261 KGVNIRRAQK
+261 KGVNTRRAQK

-313 ETPEVEAEALEG
+313 ETPEVEAEALED

>member
-17 KDGGGITLKDLNSG
+17 KDGDDITLKDLNSG
-31 KERIVNCKSYERFY
+31 KERIVNRKSYERFY

-77 EEEVEDADKDA
+77 EEEVEDADEDA
-88 VEDCEEEEEEV
+88 V
-99 EDADKDAVEDSEEE
+99 
-113 EFEDC
+113 
-118 EEEDEE
+118 
-124 FEDCE
+124 EDCE

-144 VKPVKRGTK
+144 VKRGTK
-153 KAEAKKEPKPI
+153 KAEAKKEPKPKKEKKVKEPKAPRQI

-219 DGLNIKYKTIKHMF
+219 DGLNIEYKTMKHMF

-238 LTKNNGKTANFI
+238 LTEDNEKTANLI

-261 KGVNIRRAQK
+261 KGVSTRKAQK

-313 ETPEVEAEALEG
+313 ETPEVEAEALED

>member
-17 KDGGGITLKDLNSG
+17 KDGDDITLKDLNSG
-31 KERIVNCKSYERFY
+31 KERIVNRKSYERFY
-45 KEVEEEVVEEVEDL
+45 KEVEEEVVEEIEDL

-77 EEEVEDADKDA
+77 EEEVEDADEDA
-88 VEDCEEEEEEV
+88 V
-99 EDADKDAVEDSEEE
+99 
-113 EFEDC
+113 
-118 EEEDEE
+118 
-124 FEDCE
+124 EDCE

-144 VKPVKRGTK
+144 VKRGTK
-153 KAEAKKEPKPI
+153 KAEAKKEPKPKKEKKVKEPRAPRQI

-219 DGLNIKYKTIKHMF
+219 DGLNIEYKTMKHMF

-238 LTKNNGKTANFI
+238 LTEDNEKTANLI

-261 KGVNIRRAQK
+261 KGVNTRKAQK

-313 ETPEVEAEALEG
+313 ETPEVEAEALED